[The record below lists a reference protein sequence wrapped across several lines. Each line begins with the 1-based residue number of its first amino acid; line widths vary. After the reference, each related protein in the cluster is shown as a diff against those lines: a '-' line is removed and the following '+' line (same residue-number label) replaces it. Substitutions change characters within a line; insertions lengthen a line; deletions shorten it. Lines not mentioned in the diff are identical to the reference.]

1 MKLLKGLFY
10 NEEGQGL
17 VEYAMIMG
25 IIALGTAIALNLM
38 GVTIERVYDTI
49 RFELISLPWD

>member
-1 MKLLKGLFY
+1 MKLLKGLI
-10 NEEGQGL
+10 NDEDGQGL
-17 VEYAMIMG
+17 VEYAMILG

-38 GVTIERVYDTI
+38 GTTIERVFDTL